1 MTCLKQGIK
10 AVKLTSV
17 MRAFPDEHLT
27 SRCSGLRV
35 AKYKSPTVPLSS
47 HRLPHPSN
55 GSENPLATSEQLYST
70 CDLTP
75 VTLCVFPAQCYC
87 QRINVSGEFEGVVAA
102 GTATSRR
109 FLLQEGKGGRV
120 SV

>member
-70 CDLTP
+70 RDLTP
-75 VTLCVFPAQCYC
+75 VTLCVFPAQRYC
-87 QRINVSGEFEGVVAA
+87 QHINAHHIHQILPQ
-102 GTATSRR
+102 TSTTTTDTTPRR
-109 FLLQEGKGGRV
+109 PRTEMR
-120 SV
+120 